1 MFKHFLLTRWN
12 LLDAKTTIYNNPQVP
27 DPRAWTK
34 HRIRLFN
41 EYCLPNVML
50 QKGKFTWLLSFAPET
65 PKWII
70 EEYSTFPHV
79 KIIFEYPAD
88 WLRGQYGKT
97 LFDGD
102 WIITSRLDN
111 DDTISVDY
119 IEKVQAQFNE
129 QFLLVDTDGVQM
141 NVFTKKRYTVD
152 RKSNNSPFISLIEQV
167 GTPWQSIS
175 EDPGE
180 SKLIDISIKTVFYC
194 SHSKME
200 WHFPSMKINENL
212 YTMNLHDR
220 NICNKIVGYKI
231 I

>member
-1 MFKHFLLTRWN
+1 
-12 LLDAKTTIYNNPQVP
+12 LDAKTTIYNNPMVK

-34 HRIRLFN
+34 HRVRLFN
-41 EYCLPNVML
+41 EFCLPNVML
-50 QKGKFTWLLSFAPET
+50 QEGKFTWLLAFAPET

-70 EEYSTFPHV
+70 EEYGTFPHV

-88 WLRGQYGKT
+88 WLRKQYNKT

-111 DDTISVDY
+111 DDTIYPDY
-119 IEKVQAQFNE
+119 IKKVQEQFSE
-129 QFLLVDTDGVQM
+129 KFLLVDTDGLQRDI
-141 NVFTKKRYTVD
+141 FTGRHYTVD

-175 EDPGE
+175 RDPKE
-180 SKLIDISIKTVFYC
+180 RKLIDMPIKTVFYC

-200 WHFPSMKINENL
+200 WHFPSMKIQECL
-212 YTMNLHDR
+212 YKMNLHDR
-220 NICNKIVGYKI
+220 NISNRI
-231 I
+231 IGTEVNL